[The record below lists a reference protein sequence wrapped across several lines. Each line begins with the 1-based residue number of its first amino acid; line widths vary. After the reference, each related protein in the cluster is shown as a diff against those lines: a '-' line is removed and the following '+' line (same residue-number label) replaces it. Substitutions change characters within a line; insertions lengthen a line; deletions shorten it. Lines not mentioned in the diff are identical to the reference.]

1 LARRTVPEGIRIT
14 RVGVWYVVLTLLVA
28 VPAANTGN
36 NALYLVEAGL
46 LAVLVVS
53 GFLSRGYLRGL
64 EVTFEPPGELYVGEP
79 AALAFRLETRGRW
92 LGRRLLEVS
101 GPAGSSAALV
111 AWLPP
116 RRQRRLTVDLT
127 PTRRGRLPVPYLH
140 LASIYPLGL
149 FRKGLRY
156 RLGGELLVFPA
167 ILPASELRRA
177 GAAAGDEQR
186 LRRAGR
192 GHELFSLRR
201 FRPGD
206 DPRGIHWKQSARTG
220 SLVYLEREA
229 EEGKRLSVVLDNG
242 VADLRGAAAERRF
255 EELVSR
261 AASAAHH
268 HLARGWEVELVL
280 REGGIGF
287 GRGRSHR
294 LRILEA
300 LALVRPVAATGRP
313 PAPADPNT
321 AVLRFAMD
329 GEAALADGGVRRRSG
344 GGLSRGR

>member
-1 LARRTVPEGIRIT
+1 MRRRTVPEGIRIT
-14 RVGVWYVVLTLLVA
+14 RVGVWYVLLTLLVA

-36 NALYLVEAGL
+36 NALYLVEAAL

-53 GFLSRGYLRGL
+53 GFLSRGNLRRL
-64 EVTFEPPGELYVGEP
+64 DVTLEPPGELYAGEP
-79 AALAFRLETRGRW
+79 AALAFRLRTRGRW
-92 LGRRLLEVS
+92 LGRRLIEAS
-101 GPAGSSAALV
+101 GPVGSSSSLLPY
-111 AWLPP
+111 LPP
-116 RRQRRLTVDLT
+116 RKEHRLIVDLR
-127 PTRRGRLPVPYLH
+127 PERRGRLAVPYLH

-156 RLGGELLVFPA
+156 RVEGELLVFPA
-167 ILPASELRRA
+167 ILPAAELRLA
-177 GAAAGDEQR
+177 GATAGDEQQ
-186 LRRAGR
+186 LRRVGR
-192 GHELFSLRR
+192 GHELFLLRS

-206 DPRGIHWKQSARTG
+206 DPRGIHWKQTARTG

-242 VADLRGAAAERRF
+242 VAPLAGGAAERRF

-268 HLARGWEVELVL
+268 HLARGWEVELLL
-280 REGGIGF
+280 RRGGVGF

-300 LALVRPVAATGRP
+300 LALVEPVALDGPR
-313 PAPADPNT
+313 PAPVDANN
-321 AVLRFAMD
+321 ACLVFAMD
-329 GEAALADGGVRRRSG
+329 GDEVPRAANA
-344 GGLSRGR
+344 

>member
-1 LARRTVPEGIRIT
+1 MSFAVVRRTVPEGIRIT
-14 RVGVWYVVLTLLVA
+14 RVGVWYVVLTLLVS

-36 NALYLVEAGL
+36 NALYLVEAAL

-53 GFLSRGYLRGL
+53 GFLSRGNLRRL
-64 EVTFEPPGELYVGEP
+64 EVEFEPPGELYVDEP
-79 AALAFRLETRGRW
+79 AALAFRLRTRGRW
-92 LGRRLLEVS
+92 LGRRLLEVT
-101 GPAGSSAALV
+101 GPAGSSTTLV
-111 AWLPP
+111 AYLAP
-116 RRQRRLTVDLT
+116 RRPHRLTVDIR
-127 PTRRGRLPVPYLH
+127 PERRGRLPVPYLH

-156 RLGGELLVFPA
+156 RIEGELLVFPA
-167 ILPASELRRA
+167 ILPAAELRLA
-177 GAAAGDEQR
+177 GVAAGDEQQMR
-186 LRRAGR
+186 KAGR

-242 VADLRGAAAERRF
+242 VAPLADADAEHRF
-255 EELVSR
+255 ERLVSR

-268 HLARGWEVELVL
+268 HLARGWEVELLL
-280 REGGIGF
+280 RDGGVGF

-300 LALVRPVAATGRP
+300 LALVEPVAARGPR

-321 AVLRFAMD
+321 ASLLFALEGD
-329 GEAALADGGVRRRSG
+329 RPRLAAEA
-344 GGLSRGR
+344 

>member
-1 LARRTVPEGIRIT
+1 MPRRTVPEGIRIT
-14 RVGVWYVVLTLLVA
+14 RVGVWYIVLTLLVA

-36 NALYLVEAGL
+36 NALYLVEAAL

-53 GFLSRGYLRGL
+53 GFLSRGNLRRL
-64 EVTFEPPGELYVGEP
+64 EVGFEPPGELYVGEP
-79 AALAFRLETRGRW
+79 ASLAFRLRTRGRW
-92 LGRRLLEVS
+92 LGRRLLEAR

-111 AWLPP
+111 AYLPP
-116 RRQRRLTVDLT
+116 GREHRLTVDLE
-127 PTRRGRLPVPYLH
+127 PEHRGRLSVPYLH

-156 RLGGELLVFPA
+156 RIEGELLVFPA
-167 ILPASELRRA
+167 ILPAAELRLA

-186 LRRAGR
+186 LRKVGR

-220 SLVYLEREA
+220 SLIYLEREA
-229 EEGKRLSVVLDNG
+229 EEGKRLTVVLDNG
-242 VADLRGAAAERRF
+242 VAPLAGAAANRRF

-268 HLARGWEVELVL
+268 HLAQGWEVELLL
-280 REGGIGF
+280 REGGVGY

-300 LALVRPVAATGRP
+300 LALVEPVAATGPR

-321 AVLRFAMD
+321 TCLLFALEAEQPSSAV
-329 GEAALADGGVRRRSG
+329 EASAAGS
-344 GGLSRGR
+344 

>member
-1 LARRTVPEGIRIT
+1 MARRAIPEGIRIT
-14 RVGVWYVVLTLLVA
+14 KVGVWYIVLTLLVA

-36 NALYLVEAGL
+36 NALYLVEAAL

-53 GFLSRGYLRGL
+53 GFLSRGNLRGL
-64 EVTFEPPGELYVGEP
+64 EVAFDPPGELYAGEP
-79 AALAFRLETRGRW
+79 SALAFRLRTRGRW
-92 LGRRLLEVS
+92 IGRRLLEAS
-101 GPAGSSAALV
+101 GPAGSGSVLV
-111 AWLPP
+111 AYLPP
-116 RRQRRLTVDLT
+116 RREHRLTIDLR
-127 PTRRGRLPVPYLH
+127 PARRGRLPVPYLH

-156 RLGGELLVFPA
+156 RIEGELVVFPA
-167 ILPASELRRA
+167 ILPAAELRRA
-177 GAAAGDEQR
+177 GAASGDEQR
-186 LRRAGR
+186 VRKVGR

-201 FRPGD
+201 FRTGD

-229 EEGKRLSVVLDNG
+229 EESKRLSVVLDNG
-242 VADLRGAAAERRF
+242 VAPLGTAADERRF

-268 HLARGWEVELVL
+268 HLARGWEVELLL
-280 REGGIGF
+280 REGGVGF

-300 LALVRPVAATGRP
+300 LALVEPVVAAGRC
-313 PAPADPNT
+313 PAPADPTT
-321 AVLRFAMD
+321 ACLRFAMESD
-329 GEAALADGGVRRRSG
+329 KTSASSEAFAAS
-344 GGLSRGR
+344 

>member
-1 LARRTVPEGIRIT
+1 LPRRTVPEGIRIT
-14 RVGVWYVVLTLLVA
+14 KVGVWYIVLTLLVA

-36 NALYLVEAGL
+36 NALYLVEAVL

-53 GFLSRGYLRGL
+53 GFLSRGNLRRL
-64 EVTFEPPGELYVGEP
+64 EVAFEPPGELYVGEP
-79 AALAFRLETRGRW
+79 ATLAFRLRTRGRW
-92 LGRRLLEVS
+92 LGRRLLEAS
-101 GPAGSSAALV
+101 GPAGSGSALV
-111 AWLPP
+111 AYLPP
-116 RRQRRLTVDLT
+116 NREHRLTVGLE
-127 PTRRGRLPVPYLH
+127 PGRRGRLQVPYFH

-156 RLGGELLVFPA
+156 RIEGELLVFPA
-167 ILPASELRRA
+167 ILPAAELRLA

-186 LRRAGR
+186 LRRVGR

-220 SLVYLEREA
+220 NLVYLEREA
-229 EEGKRLSVVLDNG
+229 EEGKRLTVVLDNG
-242 VADLRGAAAERRF
+242 VAPLASAVAERRF

-268 HLARGWEVELVL
+268 HLARGWEVELLL
-280 REGGIGF
+280 RHGGVGF

-300 LALVRPVAATGRP
+300 LALVEPIPAVGPRPV
-313 PAPADPNT
+313 PADPNT
-321 AVLRFAMD
+321 ACLMFAMD
-329 GEAALADGGVRRRSG
+329 GDQPRSAAEGFAAS
-344 GGLSRGR
+344 

>member
-1 LARRTVPEGIRIT
+1 MPRRTVPEGIRIT
-14 RVGVWYVVLTLLVA
+14 RVGVWYIVLTLLVA

-36 NALYLVEAGL
+36 NALYLVEAAL

-53 GFLSRGYLRGL
+53 GFLSRGNLRGL
-64 EVTFEPPGELYVGEP
+64 EVAFDPPGELYVGEP
-79 AALAFRLETRGRW
+79 ATLAFRLQTRGRW
-92 LGRRLLEVS
+92 VGRRLLEAS
-101 GPAGSSAALV
+101 GPAGSGAALV
-111 AWLPP
+111 AYLRP
-116 RRQRRLTVDLT
+116 RKEHRLTVDLE
-127 PTRRGRLPVPYLH
+127 PERRGRLPVDYLH
-140 LASIYPLGL
+140 LASLYPLGL

-156 RLGGELLVFPA
+156 RVAGELLVFPT
-167 ILPASELRRA
+167 ILPAAELRLA

-186 LRRAGR
+186 VRKVGR

-229 EEGKRLSVVLDNG
+229 EEGKRLTVVLDNG
-242 VADLRGAAAERRF
+242 VAPLGGAAAERRF

-268 HLARGWEVELVL
+268 HLAQGWEVELLL
-280 REGGIGF
+280 REGGVGF

-300 LALVRPVAATGRP
+300 LALVEPVAAEGRRP
-313 PAPADPNT
+313 SPADPNT
-321 AVLRFAMD
+321 ACLVFAMD
-329 GEAALADGGVRRRSG
+329 GEQAPASVEAFAARP
-344 GGLSRGR
+344 

>member
-14 RVGVWYVVLTLLVA
+14 RVGVWYIVLTLLVA

-36 NALYLVEAGL
+36 NALYLVEAAL

-53 GFLSRGYLRGL
+53 GFLSRGNLRGL
-64 EVTFEPPGELYVGEP
+64 DVVFEPPGELYVGAP
-79 AALAFRLETRGRW
+79 AALAFRLETRGRR
-92 LGRRLLEVS
+92 LGRRLLEAS
-101 GPAGSSAALV
+101 GPAGSGSALV
-111 AWLPP
+111 AYLAP
-116 RRQRRLTVDLT
+116 RKAHRLSVDLC
-127 PTRRGRLPVPYLH
+127 PEKRGRLPVPYLH

-156 RLGGELLVFPA
+156 RVAGELLVFPA
-167 ILPASELRRA
+167 ILPASELRLA
-177 GAAAGDEQR
+177 GAAAGDEQKVR
-186 LRRAGR
+186 KVGR

-220 SLVYLEREA
+220 NLVYLEREA
-229 EEGKRLSVVLDNG
+229 EESKRLTVVLDNG
-242 VADLRGAAAERRF
+242 VAPLRNAADERRF
-255 EELVSR
+255 EVLVSR
-261 AASAAHH
+261 AASVAHH
-268 HLARGWEVELVL
+268 HLARGWEVELLL

-300 LALVRPVAATGRP
+300 LALVEPVVAAGRR
-313 PAPADPNT
+313 PAPADPST
-321 AVLRFAMD
+321 ACLLFAMD
-329 GEAALADGGVRRRSG
+329 DERLPASGEASAAS
-344 GGLSRGR
+344 S

>member
-1 LARRTVPEGIRIT
+1 MAARTVPEGIRIT
-14 RVGVWYVVLTLLVA
+14 RVGLWYVGLTLLVA

-36 NALYLVEAGL
+36 NALYLVEAAL

-53 GFLSRGYLRGL
+53 GFLSRGNLRGL
-64 EVTFEPPGELYVGEP
+64 EVAFEPPGELYVGEP
-79 AALAFRLETRGRW
+79 ATLAFRLRTRGRW
-92 LGRRLLEVS
+92 LGRRLLEAS
-101 GPAGSSAALV
+101 GPAGSGSALV

-116 RRQRRLTVDLT
+116 LSERRVTVDLE
-127 PTRRGRLPVPYLH
+127 PARRGRLQVPYLH

-156 RLGGELLVFPA
+156 RVAAELLVFPA
-167 ILPASELRRA
+167 IVPAAELRLA
-177 GAAAGDEQR
+177 GVATGDEQR
-186 LRRAGR
+186 LPKAGR

-201 FRPGD
+201 FRRGD

-220 SLVYLEREA
+220 SLIYLEREA

-242 VADLRGAAAERRF
+242 VAPLVGAAAESRF

-261 AASAAHH
+261 AASVAHH
-268 HLARGWEVELVL
+268 HLAHGWEVELLL
-280 REGGIGF
+280 RGGGVGF

-300 LALVRPVAATGRP
+300 LALVEPVVASGAR
-313 PAPADPNT
+313 PAPADPS
-321 AVLRFAMD
+321 AACLRFTMD
-329 GEAALADGGVRRRSG
+329 GAPPPRRFETRAAGS
-344 GGLSRGR
+344 

>member
-14 RVGVWYVVLTLLVA
+14 RVGVWYIVLTLLVA

-36 NALYLVEAGL
+36 NALYLVEAAL
-46 LAVLVVS
+46 LALLVVS
-53 GFLSRGYLRGL
+53 GFLSRGNLRGL
-64 EVTFEPPGELYVGEP
+64 EVAFDPPGEMYVGQQ
-79 AALAFRLETRGRW
+79 ATLAFRLRTRGRW
-92 LGRRLLEVS
+92 LGRRLLEAS
-101 GPAGSSAALV
+101 GPAGSGSALV
-111 AWLPP
+111 AYLPP
-116 RRQRRLTVDLT
+116 RREHRLTVDLE
-127 PTRRGRLPVPYLH
+127 PERRGRLPVPYLH

-156 RLGGELLVFPA
+156 RIEGELLVFPA
-167 ILPASELRRA
+167 ILPAAELRLA
-177 GAAAGDEQR
+177 GVAAGDEQR
-186 LRRAGR
+186 MRKVGR
-192 GHELFSLRR
+192 GHELFSLRS

-220 SLVYLEREA
+220 RLVYLEREA
-229 EEGKRLSVVLDNG
+229 EEGKRLTVVLDNG
-242 VADLRGAAAERRF
+242 VAPLAGAAAEHRF

-268 HLARGWEVELVL
+268 HLAQGWEVELIL
-280 REGGIGF
+280 RDGGVGF

-300 LALVRPVAATGRP
+300 LALVEPVAAAGPR

-321 AVLRFAMD
+321 ACLMFDMD
-329 GEAALADGGVRRRSG
+329 GEQPSLAAEA
-344 GGLSRGR
+344 